1 MSTNPAVDELLEFF
15 DRLWGDADGYAY
27 LPVKENTGR
36 LRKMFLHWPEQREV
50 VPKHVLKWAANPN
63 AEVFSAPALFK
74 SMRPEQDNVLGS
86 RVVWADFDGNA
97 PTEWTSE
104 IVPQPTIE
112 VQSSTDQKRHVYWVL
127 NEFCTDRKQ
136 LEKINRSIAYAL
148 QADLSGWDASQFL
161 RPPYS
166 VNRKYDKP
174 ITAKV
179 LVDRLENSYD
189 LSAFAGIPA
198 PADTI
203 KAELELDDLPSVDE
217 VKTLAKW
224 DKEMLAL
231 FNKSYEEMA
240 GPNHDRSGALQRL
253 AYFGAEKQWTDEQI
267 MAVLLDADDRWK
279 KYSTRTSRDRIL
291 AELINRARAK
301 HGYEKIT
308 FEGLLKNVQAQ
319 HEAEPEDAS
328 DEPDHIYS
336 VRELAALP
344 DIDDWLIDGMLRPSG
359 LGLFTGRPGV
369 GKTQCTFQMAADLAV
384 GRDQF
389 IEWDLDGEPRKVL
402 FMSLEMGAHQLG
414 LIMRALSE
422 RYPEK
427 ELDRNL
433 VVHAEGN
440 PLPLDQESGQ
450 AYFLS
455 LLDKFKPQVVMIDS
469 LSLAAAGD
477 VTSDKEMKAMFDF
490 LKIARNY
497 YEFGL
502 VIVHHHRKKANDA
515 QSKKRPDDQSDI
527 YGSYI
532 VSQAIDFAINLEE
545 IGSDFDNGE
554 ITMSM
559 LKNRFAPIPQ
569 PFKVARSSKLHFAK
583 NEVNF
588 ETGSLLAGIQNG

>member
-15 DRLWGDADGYAY
+15 DRIWGDAEGYAY
-27 LPVKENTGR
+27 LPVKESTGR
-36 LRKMFLHWPEQREV
+36 LRKMFLRWPEQREA
-50 VPKHVLKWAANPN
+50 VPKHVLKHAANPE
-63 AEVFSAPALFK
+63 AEVFFSPALFK
-74 SMRPEQDNVLGS
+74 SMKPEQDNVLGS
-86 RVVWADFDGNA
+86 NVVWADFDGNA

-112 VQSSTDQKRHVYWVL
+112 VQSSTEKKRHVYWVL
-127 NEFCTDRKQ
+127 DEFCDDRKT
-136 LEKINRSIAYAL
+136 LERINRSIAYAL

-179 LVDRLENSYD
+179 LVDRLENAYE
-189 LSAFAGIPA
+189 LSAFSEIPA
-198 PADTI
+198 PAETI
-203 KAELELDDLPSVDE
+203 KAELELGELPTIDE
-217 VKTLAKW
+217 VKSLAKW
-224 DKEMLAL
+224 DKEMLSI
-231 FNKSYEEMA
+231 FNKTYEEMA

-279 KYSTRTSRDRIL
+279 KYSARASRDRIL

-301 HGYEKIT
+301 HGYEKVT
-308 FEGLLKNVQAQ
+308 FDGLLKGLQTQ
-319 HEAEPEDAS
+319 PENAADDS
-328 DEPDHIYS
+328 EHIYS
-336 VRELAALP
+336 VRELAVLP
-344 DIDDWLIDGMLRPSG
+344 GIEDWVIEGMLIPSG

-369 GKTQCTFQMAADLAV
+369 GKTQCTFQMAADLAT
-384 GRDQF
+384 GREQF
-389 IEWDLDGEPRKVL
+389 IEWELDGQPRKVL

-414 LIMRALSE
+414 HIMKPLSE

-427 ELDRNL
+427 TLEQNL
-433 VVHAEGN
+433 IVHAQGN
-440 PLPLDQESGQ
+440 PLPLDEESGQ
-450 AYFLS
+450 AYFVS
-455 LLDKFKPQVVMIDS
+455 LLDRFQPEVVMIDS

-490 LKIARNY
+490 LKVARNIY
-497 YEFGL
+497 NFAL

-532 VSQAIDFAINLEE
+532 VSQAIDFALNLEE
-545 IGSDFDNGE
+545 IGTDFDNGE

-569 PFKVARSSKLHFAK
+569 PFKVARSSKLHFSK
-583 NEVNF
+583 NTVNF
-588 ETGSLLAGIQNG
+588 DTSSLLSGIAGNA